1 MADQTPKLPKG
12 VPYDGE
18 EQQLWQSLQALPTA
32 EPDAGLRRNFYDR
45 LDQASQPGWA
55 ERLSSRF
62 GMVALLAP
70 APPPTAPTLSTLP
83 PLPPP
88 VPPPPSP
95 FPPCWPASV
104 DAVDPSAAAAGGM
117 Y

>member
-1 MADQTPKLPKG
+1 MKRSRSTRSEEAAP
-12 VPYDGE
+12 GE
-18 EQQLWQSLQALPTA
+18 AAPS
-32 EPDAGLRRNFYDR
+32 
-45 LDQASQPGWA
+45 
-55 ERLSSRF
+55 
-62 GMVALLAP
+62 VALLAP

-104 DAVDPSAAAAGGM
+104 DAVDPSAAAAGVNVLKQVGHHLVRG
-117 Y
+117 YSRETSISNQLRAKPRLFTPSSSVTTIFSGGI